1 MTYVPIVFTSTVPEG
16 VAANE
21 VEQLSVAVAPGSTYA
36 ECRRTYIGF
45 EPLSVMTGAVT
56 SITVTI
62 WLAVA
67 VWPLVSVT
75 VQVTVVCPSG
85 NEDGALLVAVGT
97 PQCAPMTG
105 LPSETLAFGTEQ
117 ETGSALTVTFAGAV
131 IVGGVLST
139 ILSCCV
145 TLAVF
150 DPSVTVEVTV
160 YVAPAV

>member
-1 MTYVPIVFTSTVPEG
+1 MTYVPMVSTFTVPEG

-36 ECRRTYIGF
+36 ECRRTYVGF
-45 EPLSVMTGAVT
+45 EPLSVMTGGVT
-56 SITVTI
+56 STTVTVCV
-62 WLAVA
+62 AVA

-75 VQVTVVCPSG
+75 VHVTVVCPSG
-85 NEDGALLVAVGT
+85 NEDGALLVTVGT
-97 PQCAPMTG
+97 PQCAPATG
-105 LPSETLAFGTEQ
+105 VPSETLAAGTEQ

-150 DPSVTVEVTV
+150 APSVTVEMTV
-160 YVAPAV
+160 